1 MDIKE
6 HIKEIIKES
15 IYDMFGNDVTK
26 QEELKQKKK
35 KNSERSKKA
44 ALTKQQN
51 KIKKEKEFNDNFDK
65 ARSYGDLFGNTP
77 SDEERKKAEE
87 YIQSHFKKRKK

>member
-1 MDIKE
+1 
-6 HIKEIIKES
+6 
-15 IYDMFGNDVTK
+15 MFGNDITK

-35 KNSERSKKA
+35 KNIERSKKA
-44 ALTKQQN
+44 AATRQQN
-51 KIKKEKEFNDNFDK
+51 KLKKEKAFNDNFDK

-87 YIQSHFKKRKK
+87 YIQTHMKKKKTKK